1 MAGLTAEQ
9 IFTRGGIKMDE
20 QKLEM
25 YRHLNKYVKKGQIL
39 FTGSS
44 LMEQFPIN
52 EILTNHGIDMAI
64 YNRGISGYTIPE
76 MLQSMEEQIF
86 GTEPSVIFIN
96 IGTNDISREDETMDA
111 LREDYRCV
119 LSKIKERLPDTK
131 VYMMAYYP
139 VNTQVAEK
147 VKAWP
152 EAPLAARLRSERLAD
167 ANEVVRGLAGE
178 FGYEYIE
185 VNDGLTDE
193 NGRLRSDLTIDGIHM
208 WPDAYEIIFGNLR
221 RYLTER

>member
-1 MAGLTAEQ
+1 
-9 IFTRGGIKMDE
+9 MDE
-20 QKLEM
+20 YKVEL

-52 EILTNHGIDMAI
+52 EILKNHDMDI
-64 YNRGISGYTIPE
+64 CVYNRGISGYTIPE
-76 MLQSMEEQIF
+76 MLKSMEEQIF

-96 IGTNDISREDETMDA
+96 IGTNDISREEETMDM
-111 LREDYRCV
+111 LRSDYREV
-119 LSKIKERLPDTK
+119 LTQIKNNLPDTK

-139 VNTQVAEK
+139 VNTEVADR

-152 EAPLAARLRSERLAD
+152 EAPLAARLRFERLPE
-167 ANEVVRGLAGE
+167 ANEIVKGLAAE
-178 FGYEYIE
+178 FGYEYID
-185 VNDGLTDE
+185 VNEGLTDKD
-193 NGRLRSDLTIDGIHM
+193 GRLRTDLTADGIHM
-208 WPDAYEIIFGNLR
+208 WPDGYEIVFENMR